1 MNEKYITI
9 SAISF
14 VISLAVSIWPRQ
26 CIDKFK
32 KMIERQGEDP
42 NQRVTIKKMKELDQ
56 KLYRQCVT
64 GWILWLPFG
73 LSFFCFGVLA
83 VLTK

>member
-14 VISLAVSIWPRQ
+14 VIGFAVSIWPRQ
-26 CIDKFK
+26 CIDKFNK
-32 KMIERQGEDP
+32 QLEQQGEDP
-42 NQRVTIKKMKELDQ
+42 NQRVTIKKMKELDP
-56 KLYRQCVT
+56 KLHRQCVI

-73 LSFFCFGVLA
+73 LSFVTFALLGIL
-83 VLTK
+83 